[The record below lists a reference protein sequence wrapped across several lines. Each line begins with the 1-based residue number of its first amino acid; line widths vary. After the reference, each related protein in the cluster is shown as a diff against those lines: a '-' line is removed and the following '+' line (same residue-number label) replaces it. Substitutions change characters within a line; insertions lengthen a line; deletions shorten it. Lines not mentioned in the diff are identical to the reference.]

1 MNDRYLYKAK
11 RKDNGE
17 WVKGYY
23 FRLTHPDKR
32 HTHHFIIAL
41 GTDLSF
47 GTPIEKI
54 QIEIDINTLC
64 QCIGIDDKNDKLI
77 WENDIVRRKIFG
89 NEVIGVVKRIDVG
102 FTGFMMEVTKEDGVK
117 HFYPVSRG
125 MYDDTSER
133 CNDEVI
139 GNIFDHSE
147 IIRM

>member
-17 WVKGYY
+17 WVEGYLIIY
-23 FRLTHPDKR
+23 PSGKCYIHKRAIELPDVLA
-32 HTHHFIIAL
+32 IY
-41 GTDLSF
+41 
-47 GTPIEKI
+47 
-54 QIEIDINTLC
+54 EIDSSTIC
-64 QCIGIDDKNDKLI
+64 QCIGLKDKNCVLI
-77 WENDIVRRKIFG
+77 WENDIVRRKIFD
-89 NEVIGVVKRIDVG
+89 NEVIGVIKWIDVG